1 MGRRS
6 FGGRGGGVGVGVAV
20 ADGWGEDGSV
30 NDDDGKGD
38 SGAVWGAKMTLVS
51 SDVGGWLRENNR
63 RGM

>member
-1 MGRRS
+1 MGRWS
-6 FGGRGGGVGVGVAV
+6 FGGRGGGVGVGVADV
-20 ADGWGEDGSV
+20 DV
-30 NDDDGKGD
+30 DDDGIGD

>member
-6 FGGRGGGVGVGVAV
+6 FGGRGGGVGVGVA
-20 ADGWGEDGSV
+20 DGWGEDGSV
-30 NDDDGKGD
+30 DDDDGKGD

-63 RGM
+63 REM